1 MVVYPE
7 NRYTENGICL
17 KNLLFFFYI
26 TGLRN
31 IEDE

>member
-17 KNLLFFFYI
+17 KNQLLLFFI
-26 TGLRN
+26 TVLRN
-31 IEDE
+31 TEDE